1 MKLVIDIGN
10 TTTSLG
16 LWNNHKLSLV
26 TNVENKKIFQNIKKY
41 IKKDIK
47 IIFLASV
54 IGARENKLIKDKLKK
69 IFKCGINQIKSES
82 KLFKI
87 TNGYNHPKKLGDDRW
102 AAITGSFLFYQKPLI
117 IIDCGTAISV
127 DIVNTKG
134 KHLGGYIFS
143 GFDGYRDCFKNAFHL
158 KNTKLKE
165 SVVMKKKYF
174 PAKTDKGITEG
185 YLLMVVSAIDSIYH
199 QVIKD
204 QKILP
209 RVLITGGYGKII
221 SKNLSIKNKY
231 ESNLVLKCLGII
243 SNSL

>member
-16 LWNNHKLSLV
+16 LWNNHKLSIV

-82 KLFKI
+82 KLFNI
-87 TNGYNHPKKLGDDRW
+87 TNGYSHPKKLGDDRW
-102 AAITGSFLFYQKPLI
+102 TAITGSFLFYQKPLI

-127 DIVNTKG
+127 DIVNAKG

-143 GFDGYRDCFKNAFHL
+143 GFDGYTECFKNAFHL

-165 SVVMKKKYF
+165 SVVMQKKSF
-174 PAKTDKGITEG
+174 PTKTDEGITKG
-185 YLLMVVSAIDSIYH
+185 YLLMVVSAIDNIYN
-199 QVIKD
+199 QTVKNQRIS
-204 QKILP
+204 P
-209 RVLITGGYGKII
+209 TVLITGGYGKVI
-221 SKNLSIKNKY
+221 SKNLSVKNKY
-231 ESNLVLKCLGII
+231 ESNLVLKCLGTI